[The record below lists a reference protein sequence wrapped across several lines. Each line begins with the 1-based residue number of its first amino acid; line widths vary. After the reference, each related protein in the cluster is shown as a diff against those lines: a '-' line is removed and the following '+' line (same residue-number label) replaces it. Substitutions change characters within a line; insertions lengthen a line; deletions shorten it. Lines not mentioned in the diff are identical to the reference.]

1 MKRKPLLWIGSGVA
15 VVSAL
20 LLALPQVVA
29 QRTPPTENK
38 GVVSKLVGTMP
49 LAAELSEIGTR
60 QLRVR
65 YITLAPGGVFAEHNH
80 KDRPTVEY
88 VLKGNVVEYRG
99 SAGKP
104 YRAGDAVLSDKD
116 TTHWWRNE
124 GTEEA
129 VFIAADV
136 FNPPK

>member
-1 MKRKPLLWIGSGVA
+1 MNKRALWWMGAGAAIAVA
-15 VVSAL
+15 TMTV
-20 LLALPQVVA
+20 LPQVGA
-29 QRTPPTENK
+29 QMTPPTENK
-38 GVVSKLVGTMP
+38 GVTIKPVAAIP
-49 LAAELSEIGTR
+49 LAAEITEIGGR
-60 QLRVR
+60 QLRLR

-88 VLKGNVVEYRG
+88 VLKGKVVEYRG
-99 SAGKP
+99 SVGKP
-104 YRAGDAVLSDKD
+104 YQDGDAVLSDKD

-129 VFIAADV
+129 IFITADV

>member
-1 MKRKPLLWIGSGVA
+1 MKTKT
-15 VVSAL
+15 L
-20 LLALPQVVA
+20 LLAASSATLIGTLLFEVPSVVA
-29 QRTPPTENK
+29 QMTPPTENK
-38 GVVSKLVGTMP
+38 GVVIKPVGAMP
-49 LAAELSEIGTR
+49 LAAEISEIGGR

-99 SAGKP
+99 TVGKP
-104 YRAGDAVLSDKD
+104 YRGGDSVLSDKD

-129 VFIAADV
+129 IFIAADV